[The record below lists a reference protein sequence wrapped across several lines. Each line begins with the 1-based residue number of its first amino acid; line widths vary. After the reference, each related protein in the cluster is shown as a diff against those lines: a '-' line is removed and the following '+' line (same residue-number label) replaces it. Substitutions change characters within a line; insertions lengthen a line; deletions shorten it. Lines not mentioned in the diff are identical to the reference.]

1 MLEYIRLFIIEEYTD
16 MNRKTVL
23 KIFAV
28 SLSAMMIMT
37 LTSCGGAKVPDEY
50 NYDLSKYVKL
60 GKTSGISYEKTA
72 VQVSDADVQSQIDS
86 EIAAAVQ
93 TKKVK
98 EGTVAADST
107 VNIDYVGKIDGK
119 KFSGG
124 SAKDVEVN
132 IAENNFIDGFASAI
146 IGHKVGDKFDVN
158 LTFPSNY
165 SDSSVAG
172 KQAVFTI
179 TVNSLT
185 VKETPEYNDEFV
197 KKNTKYKTTAQYE
210 AAIRKN
216 LKKQAE
222 EQARSADTQQVFS
235 TILNDSQV
243 KKYPEKE
250 LNEKYNKI
258 IDSYKKAAKTNDMS
272 LEKYVQSSTGMSVKD
287 LKKQA
292 HEAAKNM
299 VKQELVLHALAE
311 KYDVKITSGEYN
323 DYLDKLLK
331 TAGYSKDDFKQATG
345 TTIEEYAEE
354 NNLYDSMLY
363 DKVMKQVMKK
373 SVAK

>member
-1 MLEYIRLFIIEEYTD
+1 M
-16 MNRKTVL
+16 
-23 KIFAV
+23 
-28 SLSAMMIMT
+28 
-37 LTSCGGAKVPDEY
+37 
-50 NYDLSKYVKL
+50 
-60 GKTSGISYEKTA
+60 
-72 VQVSDADVQSQIDS
+72 
-86 EIAAAVQ
+86 
-93 TKKVK
+93 
-98 EGTVAADST
+98 
-107 VNIDYVGKIDGK
+107 
-119 KFSGG
+119 
-124 SAKDVEVN
+124 
-132 IAENNFIDGFASAI
+132 
-146 IGHKVGDKFDVN
+146 
-158 LTFPSNY
+158 
-165 SDSSVAG
+165 
-172 KQAVFTI
+172 
-179 TVNSLT
+179 
-185 VKETPEYNDEFV
+185 
-197 KKNTKYKTTAQYE
+197 
-210 AAIRKN
+210 
-216 LKKQAE
+216 
-222 EQARSADTQQVFS
+222 
-235 TILNDSQV
+235 
-243 KKYPEKE
+243 
-250 LNEKYNKI
+250 NEKYNKI